1 MGAPGFLAVFSD
13 PGNKSTLEEFQDWYD
28 NEHVPLRLDHLP
40 YFLTGARYSAIDD
53 KLPGWLAM
61 YEIEEVESFQDPSY
75 AVLRETRSEREKD
88 LIARLGVLDR
98 RTAEVVVDTGDQL
111 EKSTGLKVGNPSRFV
126 LTVGIALGGGSSESL
141 ERFAEDTR
149 RVGGWVR
156 TRVLKVFDKGVTGTN
171 EEWTSI
177 EVPDYLA
184 VIELTSK
191 FPEDTIVTEA
201 PLALHDLRQWSLYK
215 AFPALSQA

>member
-98 RTAEVVVDTGDQL
+98 RTAEVVVDTGGQL
-111 EKSTGLKVGNPSRFV
+111 EKSTGLKVGNPSQ
-126 LTVGIALGGGSSESL
+126 S
-141 ERFAEDTR
+141 FAEDTR

-201 PLALHDLRQWSLYK
+201 PLALHDPRQWSLYK